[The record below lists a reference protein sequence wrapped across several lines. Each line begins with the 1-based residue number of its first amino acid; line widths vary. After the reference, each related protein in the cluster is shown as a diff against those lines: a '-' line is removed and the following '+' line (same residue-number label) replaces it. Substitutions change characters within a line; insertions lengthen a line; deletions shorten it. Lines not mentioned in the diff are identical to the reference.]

1 MPGIRVPRF
10 CFIVTVCQT
19 LPVTWNAGIQ
29 TFQKLPNF
37 KILLGSSRQDM
48 SASWE
53 TSLKLCNLPVK
64 FDSQPE
70 SHWVR
75 LNLIFKFNLKLWDH
89 WQERTYFDFLKWF
102 WIMISHKCRLYLWI
116 HNNVSSCQAG
126 FQVNLSLLLI
136 VCCNLNF
143 STWFPKSEGYGN
155 CLSAR
160 AASAKDLTLSIEPA
174 LEADLDSQCPG
185 LLSTAH
191 RWQQRWRW
199 LAAADFQCLPLWL
212 WLHSRVEAVSLSAS
226 NLAGWASCCWRAA
239 GSD

>member
-1 MPGIRVPRF
+1 MI
-10 CFIVTVCQT
+10 CCCIIVGSADSSCQFQACSRST
-19 LPVTWNAGIQ
+19 RNAWNQSSKILHYCDSVPVTWTAEIQ

-37 KILLGSSRQDM
+37 NLNFQDASPVLILLLLASSRQDM

-126 FQVNLSLLLI
+126 FQVNLSQI
-136 VCCNLNF
+136 SFVCCNSNF
-143 STWFPKSEGYGN
+143 STWFPKTEGYSN
-155 CLSAR
+155 CLSA
-160 AASAKDLTLSIEPA
+160 SGQHQPKI
-174 LEADLDSQCPG
+174 
-185 LLSTAH
+185 
-191 RWQQRWRW
+191 
-199 LAAADFQCLPLWL
+199 
-212 WLHSRVEAVSLSAS
+212 
-226 NLAGWASCCWRAA
+226 
-239 GSD
+239 